1 MEMDRARVINNKLP
15 LQIALVQFEA
25 VFFFV
30 IQQVFERRYFRQK
43 LLV

>member
-25 VFFFV
+25 VFFACCDSAGF
-30 IQQVFERRYFRQK
+30 
-43 LLV
+43 